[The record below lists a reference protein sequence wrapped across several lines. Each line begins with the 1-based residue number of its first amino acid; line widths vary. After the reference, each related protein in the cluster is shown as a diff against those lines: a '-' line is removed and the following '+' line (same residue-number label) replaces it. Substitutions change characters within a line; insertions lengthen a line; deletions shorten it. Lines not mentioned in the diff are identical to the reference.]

1 LIYVSNLSGA
11 ASHIGDCPIG
21 SDAMHMRF
29 RTALFWFALAAAAA
43 PAAAKSDP
51 HDHDAVRI
59 AVERGEIRPLVEI
72 LAIVRAGL
80 PGQVAG
86 VEIERK
92 SGRWIYEFRV
102 VNAKGGL
109 FEVYV
114 DARTGEIIR
123 IKEK

>member
-1 LIYVSNLSGA
+1 MVS
-11 ASHIGDCPIG
+11 DVMF
-21 SDAMHMRF
+21 MHVR
-29 RTALFWFALAAAAA
+29 AGLFWFAFAVAMV
-43 PAAAKSDP
+43 PAVAKSDP
-51 HDHDAVRI
+51 HDHDAVRL

-109 FEVYV
+109 FEVQV

-123 IKEK
+123 VKEK

>member
-1 LIYVSNLSGA
+1 MV
-11 ASHIGDCPIG
+11 
-21 SDAMHMRF
+21 MRL
-29 RTALFWFALAAAAA
+29 RTALFWFALAAAAVPAA
-43 PAAAKSDP
+43 PAKCDP

-72 LAIVRAGL
+72 LAIVRTGL
-80 PGQVAG
+80 PGQVTG

>member
-1 LIYVSNLSGA
+1 
-11 ASHIGDCPIG
+11 
-21 SDAMHMRF
+21 MRMRL
-29 RTALFWFALAAAAA
+29 RTALFWFALAAAAV
-43 PAAAKSDP
+43 PVAARCDS
-51 HDHDAVRI
+51 HDHDAVRV

-72 LAIVRAGL
+72 LGIVRARL
-80 PGQVAG
+80 PGEVAG

-92 SGRWIYEFRV
+92 SGRWIYELRI

-114 DARTGEIIR
+114 DARTGDIIR

>member
-1 LIYVSNLSGA
+1 MLMRLRTGLI
-11 ASHIGDCPIG
+11 
-21 SDAMHMRF
+21 
-29 RTALFWFALAAAAA
+29 WFALAAAIG
-43 PAAAKSDP
+43 PVAAKSDP

-72 LAIVRAGL
+72 LGIVRARL
-80 PGQVAG
+80 PGEVAG

-92 SGRWIYEFRV
+92 SGRWIYELRV

-114 DARTGEIIR
+114 DARTGDIIR

>member
-1 LIYVSNLSGA
+1 MSAICQVPAAILAGSNW
-11 ASHIGDCPIG
+11 
-21 SDAMHMRF
+21 SDVMLMRL
-29 RTALFWFALAAAAA
+29 RTGLFWFALAVAATL
-43 PAAAKSDP
+43 PAVVAKSDP
-51 HDHDAVRI
+51 HDHDAVRL

-86 VEIERK
+86 VEVERK
-92 SGRWIYEFRV
+92 SGRWIYELRV

-109 FEVYV
+109 FEVQV
-114 DARTGEIIR
+114 DARTGDIIR

>member
-1 LIYVSNLSGA
+1 MSAICQVPA
-11 ASHIGDCPIG
+11 AILALPNWTDV
-21 SDAMHMRF
+21 MLL
-29 RTALFWFALAAAAA
+29 RTGLFWFALAVAMA
-43 PAAAKSDP
+43 PAAAAKSDP
-51 HDHDAVRI
+51 HDHDAVRL

-92 SGRWIYEFRV
+92 SGRWIYELRV

-114 DARTGEIIR
+114 DARTGDIIR
-123 IKEK
+123 VKEK

>member
-1 LIYVSNLSGA
+1 MV
-11 ASHIGDCPIG
+11 
-21 SDAMHMRF
+21 MRL
-29 RTALFWFALAAAAA
+29 RTALFWFALAAAAVPAA
-43 PAAAKSDP
+43 PAKCDP

-72 LAIVRAGL
+72 LAIVRTGL
-80 PGQVAG
+80 PGQVTG

-92 SGRWIYEFRV
+92 SGRWIDEFRV

>member
-1 LIYVSNLSGA
+1 MLMRLR
-11 ASHIGDCPIG
+11 IG
-21 SDAMHMRF
+21 
-29 RTALFWFALAAAAA
+29 LFWFALAVAATL
-43 PAAAKSDP
+43 PAVAAKSDP
-51 HDHDAVRI
+51 HDHDAVRL

-72 LAIVRAGL
+72 LTIVRAGL

-92 SGRWIYEFRV
+92 SGRWIYELRV

-109 FEVYV
+109 FEVQV
-114 DARTGEIIR
+114 DARTGDIIR